1 MSPAGEGMDAPRA
14 KYPAARDPDD
24 ARRRYV
30 WVEDSGAIRDLTAEE
45 CAYLATPFEAF
56 DSGRPY
62 IKARLKARTPDGR
75 LGGFAERSQP
85 RGEKLLRIVVIA
97 GALVVLALIAMTFIG
112 CRPTAPAPDTTASKP
127 SVMCTMQAVPALI
140 VDAVDS
146 ATGAPATRGATI
158 VVRSATFADSASAP
172 DDQPIGLA
180 HEKAGT
186 YTVTVTKPGYQP
198 WSKPGIVV
206 GRDECHVLPERVT
219 AKLRRS

>member
-1 MSPAGEGMDAPRA
+1 ML
-14 KYPAARDPDD
+14 KYAVARDAED

-30 WVEDSGAIRDLTAEE
+30 WMEDSGAIRELTEEE
-45 CAYLATPFEAF
+45 CVYLATPFEAF

-62 IKARLKARTPDGR
+62 IKSRLKSRTPDGR
-75 LGGFAERSQP
+75 LAGFAERSRL
-85 RGEKLLRIVVIA
+85 RGEKVMRIAAIA
-97 GALVVLALIAMTFIG
+97 GGLIVLALIAATFIG
-112 CRPTAPAPDTTASKP
+112 CRPTAPAPDTTNSQP
-127 SVMCTMQAVPALI
+127 SVMCTMQAVPALV

-146 ATGAPATRGATI
+146 ATGSPARRGATI
-158 VVRSATFADSASAP
+158 VVRSATFADSASAT

-198 WSKPGIVV
+198 WSKSGIVV
-206 GRDECHVLPERVT
+206 GRDECHVLTERVT